1 MLQSKEIIDIIK
13 NMDGTT
19 VDEVHYEQD
28 GLVIKVKN
36 QNPYGTQ
43 ESGLSEKNEESEVQT
58 SKAVNTSEAGG
69 KQEDLATG
77 SKVESDVHTVKAPM
91 VGMFYTSP
99 SPDED
104 VFVHEGDA
112 VEEDTVVCVLEAM
125 KMFNDVHAD
134 VNGEIVEILAN
145 NGDLVEFGQPLFK
158 VKPE

>member
-28 GLVIKVKN
+28 GLVVKVKN
-36 QNPYGTQ
+36 QNPYGTS
-43 ESGLSEKNEESEVQT
+43 ESGVVEKKEEKPTTRKEPSSDRDEEQVQAQ
-58 SKAVNTSEAGG
+58 S
-69 KQEDLATG
+69 D
-77 SKVESDVHTVKAPM
+77 SDVHTVTAPI

-99 SPDED
+99 SPEED
-104 VFVHEGDA
+104 VFVQVGDT
-112 VEEDTVVCVLEAM
+112 VREDTVVCVLEAM

-134 VNGEIVEILAN
+134 VDGEVVEIIAN
-145 NGDLVEFGQPLFK
+145 NGDLVDFGQPLFK

>member
-28 GLVIKVKN
+28 GLVVKVKN
-36 QNPYGTQ
+36 QNPYGAQ
-43 ESGLSEKNEESEVQT
+43 DNIVRDKNEENEGKTVKTEGS
-58 SKAVNTSEAGG
+58 SEA
-69 KQEDLATG
+69 QEEKEEQPTL
-77 SKVESDVHTVKAPM
+77 SKSDSDVHTVKAPM

-99 SPDED
+99 SPEEE
-104 VFVHEGDA
+104 VFVQVGDA

>member
-28 GLVIKVKN
+28 GLVVKVKN
-36 QNPYGTQ
+36 QNPYAEEAKKSTVKKEQVQSLQAEEASTERAEAPASHEG
-43 ESGLSEKNEESEVQT
+43 ENET
-58 SKAVNTSEAGG
+58 
-69 KQEDLATG
+69 
-77 SKVESDVHTVKAPM
+77 HIVKAPM

-99 SPDED
+99 SPDEGT
-104 VFVHEGDA
+104 FVNVGDA

-125 KMFNDVHAD
+125 KMFNDVTAD
-134 VNGEIVEILAN
+134 VDGEVVEVLAENGE
-145 NGDLVEFGQPLFK
+145 LVEFGQPLFK